1 MSPVGVVGSGREQ
14 HLALCGALAERLERC
29 RERVEIH
36 GVGDHAGKIDVA
48 ARHHVGRDM
57 EIMVELHGL
66 WTLPPVLR
74 IAEALKDYDVA
85 WLEEPIRYNELDA
98 MAELAR
104 HTSIPIAASER
115 LASRQM
121 F

>member
-1 MSPVGVVGSGREQ
+1 MASGHCR
-14 HLALCGALAERLERC
+14 RL
-29 RERVEIH
+29 
-36 GVGDHAGKIDVA
+36 
-48 ARHHVGRDM
+48 
-57 EIMVELHGL
+57 
-66 WTLPPVLR
+66 LR
-74 IAEALKDYDVA
+74 IADALKDYDVA

-121 F
+121 FKQLIDKRAASVIMIDLAWCGGFPRRARSPTWPRRANCR